1 MYARKVLNIFWS
13 NTILWAA
20 VVTDENVLQKCSSSV
35 FAKDIFW
42 SIIDYT
48 LKNNFI
54 RFKTLGNSCFK
65 NRILTFLSIFMYIGV
80 LPVSMSVSHI
90 HMYLVPAEFR
100 TGHHI
105 PWNWSWRC
113 LWTSCR
119 CYKSNPG
126 LMKEQPLLTSDPSF
140 QLPSWFSFAG
150 GWIFLWQG
158 LIL

>member
-1 MYARKVLNIFWS
+1 MN
-13 NTILWAA
+13 
-20 VVTDENVLQKCSSSV
+20 CSSYWWECPTKMFFNCFCKRYVLKYNWLYSLE
-35 FAKDIFW
+35 
-42 SIIDYT
+42 IILLD
-48 LKNNFI
+48 LKEP
-54 RFKTLGNSCFK
+54 GDSCFK
-65 NRILTFLSIFMYIGV
+65 HRILTSLSIFMYIGV
-80 LPVSMSVSHI
+80 LPVSMSMSHI